1 MAGLIGAAAL
11 AMATD
16 RVLLVDWDGLDEVLA
31 PNLVNWRYDEKRVIS
46 EETATWLAGVSSN
59 SIYQQRV
66 HRGKHAA
73 PRNVGAMVSEFS
85 RGTDPTLQVPARRPL
100 PTYPPTHTHTYV
112 HIRSSPTCRWPRMK
126 TWRC

>member
-59 SIYQQRV
+59 SIY
-66 HRGKHAA
+66 
-73 PRNVGAMVSEFS
+73 
-85 RGTDPTLQVPARRPL
+85 
-100 PTYPPTHTHTYV
+100 
-112 HIRSSPTCRWPRMK
+112 
-126 TWRC
+126 